1 MSRTDGLVLLPAA
14 LAALLVA
21 LSVALSGCSPDPPG
35 RTVVTRS
42 STSDASGDVLV
53 GGHTTDPDAVAPAPR
68 NSITD
73 IVRTTVEHG
82 ADEVT
87 VTAEFRGLRPRQY
100 LDLTTLVTTDRTGSR
115 LPTQA
120 TALAYRGQTSVD
132 VYEADGSRCPGA
144 AVDVDFDTNTVTMT
158 LPRSC
163 LGEPQWIEAEVDA
176 ATMRYDAAPDDPFGD
191 AVWEDHAYG
200 TGRAGWDAEIPRLY
214 HP

>member
-14 LAALLVA
+14 LVGLLAALA
-21 LSVALSGCSPDPPG
+21 GCSTERP
-35 RTVVTRS
+35 VVTRS

-53 GGHTTDPDAVAPAPR
+53 GGHSTDPDAVAPAPR
-68 NSITD
+68 NAITD
-73 IVRTTVEHG
+73 IVRTTVDHG

-87 VTAEFRGLRPRQY
+87 VTAEFRDLRPRQY
-100 LDLTTLVTTDRTGSR
+100 LDLTAYVTTDRTGSH

-120 TALAYRGQTSVD
+120 TALAYRGETSVD
-132 VYEADGSRCPGA
+132 VYDADGSRCAGA

-163 LGEPQWIEAEVDA
+163 LHEPQWIEAEVDA
-176 ATMRYDAAPDDPFGD
+176 ATMRYGARPDDPLGD

-200 TGRAGWDAEIPRLY
+200 TGRAGWDATVPRLH

>member
-14 LAALLVA
+14 LVGLLAALA
-21 LSVALSGCSPDPPG
+21 GCSTERP
-35 RTVVTRS
+35 VVTRS

-53 GGHTTDPDAVAPAPR
+53 GGHSTDPDAVAPAPR
-68 NSITD
+68 NAITD
-73 IVRTTVEHG
+73 IVRTTVDHG

-87 VTAEFRGLRPRQY
+87 VTAEFRDLRPRQY
-100 LDLTTLVTTDRTGSR
+100 LDLTAYVTTDRTGSH

-120 TALAYRGQTSVD
+120 TALAYRGETSVD
-132 VYEADGSRCPGA
+132 VYDADGSRCAGA

-163 LGEPQWIEAEVDA
+163 LHEPQWIEAEVDA
-176 ATMRYDAAPDDPFGD
+176 ATMRYGATPDDPLGD

-200 TGRAGWDAEIPRLY
+200 TGRAGWDATVPRLH

>member
-1 MSRTDGLVLLPAA
+1 MSRTDGLALIPAA
-14 LAALLVA
+14 LAALLAA
-21 LSVALSGCSPDPPG
+21 LTGCSTNASE

-53 GGHTTDPDAVAPAPR
+53 GGHGTDPEAVATAPR
-68 NSITD
+68 NAITD
-73 IVRTTVEHG
+73 IVRTTVDHG

-87 VTAEFRGLRPRQY
+87 VTAEFRDLRPRQY
-100 LDLTTLVTTDRTGSR
+100 LDLTAYVTTNRTGSR
-115 LPTQA
+115 LPAQA
-120 TALAYRGQTSVD
+120 TALAYRGETSVD
-132 VYEADGSRCPGA
+132 VYDAGGSRCAGA
-144 AVDVDFDTNTVTMT
+144 TVDVDFDTNMLTMT

-200 TGRAGWDAEIPRLY
+200 TGRAGWDATVPRLH